1 MTNSN
6 GGIVYGDVMV
16 CLLFAVLARQGL
28 LALSRA
34 GRGQISPTTSI
45 FSVYRNEAF
54 GTSNPF
60 RACVFVRITIRQ
72 LI

>member
-16 CLLFAVLARQGL
+16 CLLFAVLGRQGL

-34 GRGQISPTTSI
+34 GRGPDFPDHLHLLRLPERS
-45 FSVYRNEAF
+45 F
-54 GTSNPF
+54 
-60 RACVFVRITIRQ
+60 
-72 LI
+72 